1 MTGRRH
7 ANGEGS
13 IYRRKDGR
21 YEGAIYLP
29 TVSGIRKRFRCYG
42 KSRQDVRNQLVT
54 EQAKVHRG
62 TLLPDQAWLLGP
74 YLDYWLS
81 EVVRTNRRPK
91 TFESYETAVR
101 LYLKPNL
108 GNIRLTRL
116 TVAQLQRYLNAE
128 LAAGRTVRTVHLIRM
143 VLSAAL
149 TRAMREE
156 LIPRNVAR
164 LVELPAWQRKDI
176 QPWTAEQAAEFLSAA
191 RSDPLY
197 PAFLLLMLYG
207 LRRGEVVGLRWS
219 DINPDQRLLRIRQ
232 QVQRI
237 AGQLDVGPVKTN
249 AGKRDLPLLPAAL
262 DCLTHYASQVR
273 EQVQSGLRQP
283 AASDLIFTTRTGQ
296 PVEPGNLLRS
306 FDRIR
311 AEQGLP
317 RITLHHLRHT
327 TATLLKNAG
336 VAARDAQ
343 LILGHAH
350 ISTTQQIYQH
360 ADVAGQRQG
369 LLQLERLLLTAA
381 DSSRC
386 RHVLPSRTGAGF
398 QLSRFQSGGP
408 GGTRTLDIL
417 LKRSTGP
424 TVPQGMAEVRQ
435 VQRRR
440 YGLSLLGAAAVMF
453 SRQTSHRRLTEL
465 LGALALESP
474 CYQ

>member
-1 MTGRRH
+1 MSGRH

-21 YEGAIYLP
+21 YEGAIYLQ
-29 TVSGIRKRFRCYG
+29 TSSGMRKRFRCYG
-42 KSRQDVRNQLVT
+42 KTREAVRTQLTAWQSRAQQ
-54 EQAKVHRG
+54 G
-62 TLLPDQAWLLGP
+62 TPQPDHAWALGP

-81 EVVRTNRRPK
+81 DVVRLNRRPK
-91 TFESYETAVR
+91 TYESYEATVR

-108 GNIRLTRL
+108 GRTRLSRL
-116 TVAQLQRYLNAE
+116 TVAQVQTYLNAE
-128 LAAGRTVRTVHLIRM
+128 LAAGRSIRTVQLIRM

-164 LVELPAWQRKDI
+164 LIELPAWQRKEI
-176 QPWTAEQAAEFLSAA
+176 RPWSAEQAAEFLSAS

-207 LRRGEVVGLRWS
+207 LRRGEVLGLRWS
-219 DINPDQRLLRIRQ
+219 DVDAAEQRLRIRQ
-232 QVQRI
+232 QILRV
-237 AGQLDVGPVKTN
+237 AGQLQIGPVKTS
-249 AGKRDLPLLPAAL
+249 AGQRDLPLLPAVQ
-262 DCLTHYASQVR
+262 DCLQELADQLSEQVR
-273 EQVQSGLRQP
+273 SQQRQP

-296 PVEPGNLLRS
+296 PIEPGNLLRS

-336 VAARDAQ
+336 VSARDAQ
-343 LILGHAH
+343 LVLGHAH

-360 ADVAGQRQG
+360 ADLSGQRQG
-369 LLQLERLLLTAA
+369 LTQLEGLLLTAV
-381 DSSRC
+381 DGWRC
-386 RHVLPSRTGAGF
+386 RQKQPSRARANAQF
-398 QLSRFQSGGP
+398 SRFISGGSS
-408 GGTRTLDIL
+408 GARTHDTL
-417 LKRSTGP
+417 LKSSTDP
-424 TVPQGMAEVRQ
+424 TSPQCLTEVRQ

-440 YGLSLLGAAAVMF
+440 YCWLLLGAAAVMF
-453 SRQTSHRRLTEL
+453 SRQIHGPSPPALDPSSH
-465 LGALALESP
+465 
-474 CYQ
+474 